1 MKYASAKDCPAL
13 SPVVRPRVILLVC
26 RDTRSWA
33 CATSFG
39 FTPARSRRA
48 FSAAR
53 PSVSRSSPM
62 SSSDDTFDARY
73 SAVPASS
80 SESDSNR
87 NPSIRRA
94 PTSLVSESST
104 PGAPGMRPTTTK
116 PRVESSRAATA
127 APNVVV
133 VLSTTTS
140 RLTPPPWESNTGTR
154 KTAAKNTG
162 PSMAITQNDFLR
174 TRSTN
179 SRRMTAWTLLTG
191 RSVARH
197 LRADQVDEDLVE
209 RRLLELEAREPGA
222 RRHQPCEHALRVRA
236 GCELELGVLTVIVDS
251 AHELLICKHV
261 CCSTGVAVEPDDEMV
276 STMCPLDVAKRTV
289 HQLPSTGD
297 DAQLLAQPLGLLHD
311 VRGEEDGL
319 ATAVQIEHH
328 VFHYLSVDGIE
339 TREGLVQD
347 HEVGVVQHRRNELHL
362 LLHPLRQLVDAAQSP
377 LGQAEPLEPCLGPL
391 ARPPPVDAFHLAQE
405 DEHVEHPHLAIQAAL
420 LREIA
425 DPLRVGAPTARLPEY
440 PHRTAVGLQNVH
452 DHADGRRLSGAIRP
466 EQAVD
471 HATGDGK
478 RQLIN
483 SGVTG
488 EALADP
494 VEGQD
499 QGRGGG
505 GGGG

>member
-33 CATSFG
+33 CATSLG

-73 SAVPASS
+73 SAVPAPS

-127 APNVVV
+127 APSVVV

-179 SRRMTAWTLLTG
+179 SRRMTASTLLTG
-191 RSVARH
+191 RSVASH

-251 AHELLICKHV
+251 AHELFICKHV

-362 LLHPLRQLVDAAQSP
+362 LLHPLRQLIDTAQP
-377 LGQAEPLEPCLGPL
+377 PVGETQPCEPVARLLG
-391 ARPPPVDAFHLAQE
+391 RPPPVHPLHLAEKHQ
-405 DEHVEHPHLAIQAAL
+405 DIEHAHLAVQTPL
-420 LREIA
+420 LGEIA
-425 DPLRVGAPTARLPEY
+425 DPLRVPPSAARVPEQ
-440 PHRTAVGLQNVH
+440 PHHTLVRLQDVH
-452 DHADGRRLSGAIRP
+452 DHAEGRGFSGAVRAQQP
-466 EQAVD
+466 VD
-471 HATGDGK
+471 HPA
-478 RQLIN
+478 RH
-483 SGVTG
+483 
-488 EALADP
+488 
-494 VEGQD
+494 GQ
-499 QGRGGG
+499 
-505 GGGG
+505 